1 MQKPVKTLRVD
12 GQEIAFRQLEPE
24 EREAY
29 VALHRTCFPRMTNNA
44 AQVGWW
50 LFDSEFRNRNYVLAA
65 GDRLLGALS
74 FLSLGVKLGDSIKS
88 GAVVSNVMVDPE
100 YRGRGLFLSINRL
113 CLEWES
119 EVCGTEVVVGRTDVV
134 KGYLK
139 VGWTSPTQLV
149 YFARRPE
156 RGAAFPPGVKAI
168 ERFDEGFAPL
178 CERFYRGIGFGL
190 IKTPAFLNFRIFQ
203 KPGVSYG
210 VYAAWSAEGKPAG
223 YIVLK
228 KFHEAERGI
237 DKCHVVDLVAP
248 DLVTFASLLDC
259 AESLYRDCQEIN
271 ILQPEASLYQPW
283 LLERGFRRGSQYN
296 PEENLIFF
304 AAQNST
310 VVFPEGRR
318 HYVIADD
325 ESW

>member
-1 MQKPVKTLRVD
+1 
-12 GQEIAFRQLEPE
+12 
-24 EREAY
+24 
-29 VALHRTCFPRMTNNA
+29 
-44 AQVGWW
+44 
-50 LFDSEFRNRNYVLAA
+50 
-65 GDRLLGALS
+65 
-74 FLSLGVKLGDSIKS
+74 
-88 GAVVSNVMVDPE
+88 
-100 YRGRGLFLSINRL
+100 
-113 CLEWES
+113 
-119 EVCGTEVVVGRTDVV
+119 
-134 KGYLK
+134 
-139 VGWTSPTQLV
+139 
-149 YFARRPE
+149 
-156 RGAAFPPGVKAI
+156 VKAI

-210 VYAAWSAEGKPAG
+210 VYAAWSAEAKPAG

-259 AESLYRDCQEIN
+259 AESLYGDCQEIN